1 MAQQTQEQD
10 INHLL
15 KVRREKLAEL
25 QQNGRDPFQ
34 ITKFDQTHHSLEVKG
49 LYEAHET
56 ELLKDRQEPNVEGMD
71 EEQAKDTIRGLKS
84 AEGFIRRMLAKTINL
99 RNTPELTFVLDESIE
114 YGVTMSKLIDEVT
127 HKEDKKDE
135 ENEEN

>member
-1 MAQQTQEQD
+1 MM
-10 INHLL
+10 
-15 KVRREKLAEL
+15 RRRK
-25 QQNGRDPFQ
+25 N
-34 ITKFDQTHHSLEVKG
+34 
-49 LYEAHET
+49 
-56 ELLKDRQEPNVEGMD
+56 
-71 EEQAKDTIRGLKS
+71 